1 MASSEY
7 NWESG
12 EGLSRIDDPSAVD
25 AAFERG
31 ERHLGT
37 AVVGL
42 AFTCPLAVASPRIVR
57 AMRLAD
63 PVQRQIAFTAAG
75 VAARV
80 NGNLTPEVF
89 AALRAEG
96 SSGFAETAIDDTLTF
111 VPFRRLPL
119 WLKRRWLL
127 TGMRDTVQGWWLRGT
142 DAVGDAWRRVVRRR
156 RS

>member
-1 MASSEY
+1 MASEY
-7 NWESG
+7 DWDSG
-12 EGLSRIDDPSAVD
+12 EGLSRIDDPAAVD

-42 AFTCPLAVASPRIVR
+42 AFTCPLAESSPRIVR
-57 AMRLAD
+57 ATGLPD
-63 PVQRQIAFTAAG
+63 PTERQFAFTAAG

-80 NGNLTPEVF
+80 HGALTPELY

-96 SSGFAETAIDDTLTF
+96 SSGFAETAIDDALTF
-111 VPFRRLPL
+111 VPFRKLPP

-127 TGMRDTVQGWWLRGT
+127 TGARDTAQGWWLRAA
-142 DAVGDAWRRVVRRR
+142 DLADRVWRTVRRG
-156 RS
+156 